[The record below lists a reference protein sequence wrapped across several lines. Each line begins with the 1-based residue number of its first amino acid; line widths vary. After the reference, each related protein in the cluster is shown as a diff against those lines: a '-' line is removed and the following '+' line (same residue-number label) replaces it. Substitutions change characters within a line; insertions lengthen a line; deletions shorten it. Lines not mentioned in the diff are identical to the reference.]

1 MLQVSVVFI
10 IIAGLYADWN
20 VNLVHR
26 NSQYNQ
32 PTTQSK

>member
-20 VNLVHR
+20 VIVGKLGA
-26 NSQYNQ
+26 SK
-32 PTTQSK
+32 QSV